1 MLCFRTY
8 NLSLPFVCKT
18 EISRYK
24 EHELAKERMMAIK
37 NIRYLF
43 ESEEVTKDKI
53 MFCGLRAL
61 LQKEQEKLHSLKNT
75 RPFNTV
81 IPSFGKTDVKG
92 SCPTISRKK
101 EDDDF
106 EYFSKSM
113 IAINKEANSP
123 GY

>member
-61 LQKEQEKLHSLKNT
+61 LQKEQEKLHSFKNT

-123 GY
+123 GC